1 MTQEKN
7 LEASERER
15 ERETWYKLVKLGAN
29 GWPFNTHLFVTTLF
43 MILDL
48 AIKKNS

>member
-1 MTQEKN
+1 MWN
-7 LEASERER
+7 
-15 ERETWYKLVKLGAN
+15 KLIKFGAN

-48 AIKKNS
+48 AIKKLLIDKLGPLEDALFKER